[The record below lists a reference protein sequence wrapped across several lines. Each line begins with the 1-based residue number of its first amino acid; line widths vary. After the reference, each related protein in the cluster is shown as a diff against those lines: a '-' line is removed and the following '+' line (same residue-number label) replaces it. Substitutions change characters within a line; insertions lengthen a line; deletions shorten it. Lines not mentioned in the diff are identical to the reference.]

1 MSTFSTRPSASDNW
15 SGSATR
21 QTGAPEGGAPAAAA
35 PDLLLNSQLG
45 KYRIHR
51 QLGQGGMG
59 RVYEA
64 EDIVLKRRVALK
76 VLLETSADNEQALRR
91 FLHEAQSIAR
101 LNHPNIVAIH
111 EADERDGICFI
122 VMELVQG
129 QSAESCIHK
138 EGPFPWREA
147 TRIITGVCQGL
158 AAAHAAGLIHRDIKP
173 GNIMLA
179 GDTVKLGDFG
189 LAKALDP
196 GAPALTGPGI
206 VVGTPDYMS
215 PEQCR
220 SEPFDERSDIYS
232 LGAAYYALLTGETPF
247 HGEASF
253 QVMMAHCSY
262 PTPDPRQVN
271 PEVDNRCTAVIQRAM
286 AKQPTERYQ
295 QAVEMQVALEELLH
309 GSPGGAALSSAATR
323 KTAPLLPVVPSGAT
337 AKRWRRWLPI
347 AAGLV
352 LLGAALPLIR
362 SFTGKPDLRP
372 TQPGAAPPTAALSAA
387 ASDPDFAAFDPSGIT
402 EGGLTIPLGKP
413 VSGVAISPDGKHLAV
428 ACAEADGGVRVWDWT
443 TGKPRL
449 LLWKG
454 QRIRS
459 LDFSADGQQLAV
471 AGSAGVR
478 VWTFA
483 KHSELALAP
492 GVEARA
498 VAYSPIR
505 RLLVASWQADQAMP
519 VRLLDADSGKEALA
533 LGDFRQPVQ
542 SVAVSH
548 DGLLLAAGGQEGT
561 IRVWNSLT
569 GKQIEEFALAQRI
582 NRVAFTP
589 ERERIREQL
598 AAATADRIHYWS
610 VLTWKKQSVWP
621 QHALTPTVDIK
632 TVVFSPDGRLGV
644 SAGWNGDREAVLYN
658 RQLFGFSNRHGH
670 RDTITSF
677 AFTPDSLTMASGS
690 NDGTVRL
697 WDVRRFHER
706 IAPQGK

>member
-1 MSTFSTRPSASDNW
+1 MSTFSTRPSASANW

-21 QTGAPEGGAPAAAA
+21 QTGAPERGTPAVAA
-35 PDLLLNSQLG
+35 PDVLLHSQLG
-45 KYRIHR
+45 KYRILR

-64 EDIVLKRRVALK
+64 EDIVLKRLVALK

-129 QSAESCIHK
+129 QSAEARLHK
-138 EGPFPWREA
+138 DGPFPWREA
-147 TRIITGVCQGL
+147 TRIITGVCHGL

-220 SEPFDERSDIYS
+220 SEPFDERTDIYS

-271 PEVDNRCTAVIQRAM
+271 PDVDPRCTAVVQRAM

-295 QAVEMQVALEELLH
+295 HAVEMQVSLEELLH
-309 GSPGGAALSSAATR
+309 GTTGGAALSAATR
-323 KTAPLLPVVPSGAT
+323 KTAPLLPVVRPGAS
-337 AKRWRRWLPI
+337 ARRWRRWLAI

-352 LLGAALPLIR
+352 LLGGAVPWMR
-362 SFTGKPDLRP
+362 SFTGKVNHNPVINGTMP
-372 TQPGAAPPTAALSAA
+372 STAGSSTV
-387 ASDPDFAAFDPSGIT
+387 ASEADFAAFDPSGIT

-413 VSGVAISPDGKHLAV
+413 ISGVAISPDGKHLAV
-428 ACAEADGGVRVWDWT
+428 ASADAAGGVRIWDWPS
-443 TGKPRL
+443 GKPRL

-454 QRIRS
+454 QRVHS

-471 AGSAGVR
+471 AGSAGIR
-478 VWTFA
+478 VWNFA
-483 KHSELALAP
+483 KHAELALVP

-498 VAYSPIR
+498 VAYSPLR
-505 RLLVASWQADQAMP
+505 RLLVASWQTDQAVP
-519 VRLLDADSGKEALA
+519 VQLLDADSGKEVYA
-533 LGDFRQPVQ
+533 LGDFRQPIH
-542 SVAVSH
+542 SVAVSR

-561 IRVWNSLT
+561 IRVWNALT
-569 GKQIEEFALAQRI
+569 GKPMQEFTLPQRI
-582 NRVAFTP
+582 NRIAFTP
-589 ERERIREQL
+589 EREPIREQL
-598 AAATADRIHYWS
+598 AAATADRIHYRS
-610 VLTWKKQSVWP
+610 VLTWKTQTIWP
-621 QHALTPTVDIK
+621 QHAMTPTVDIK
-632 TVVFSPDGRLGV
+632 TVAFSPNGRLAV
-644 SAGWNGDREAVLYN
+644 SAGWHGDRSAVLFN
-658 RQLFGFSNRHGH
+658 REQFGFSNRYGH
-670 RDTITSF
+670 RDGITSF
-677 AFTPDSLTMASGS
+677 AFSPDSLTLVSGS

-706 IAPQGK
+706 GAPQGK